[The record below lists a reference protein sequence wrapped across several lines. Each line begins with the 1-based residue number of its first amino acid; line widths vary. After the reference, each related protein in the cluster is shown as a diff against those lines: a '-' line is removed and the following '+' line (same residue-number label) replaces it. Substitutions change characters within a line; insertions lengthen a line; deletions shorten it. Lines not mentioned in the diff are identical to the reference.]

1 VLKRDT
7 GELTARAF
15 EWWSMTDADAVQ
27 RLVRAVAPDHDRI
40 QREMADYAREH
51 GFPIIGPEAGA
62 TLKLLARL
70 TDARRVFEFG
80 SGFGYSAYWFAMG
93 ARDDATFVL
102 TEFDADELAMARD
115 FFERAGLDT
124 QTTFREGDAV
134 AIADEYDGPFDIV
147 LVDHQKSRYAEAFGT
162 VREKV
167 APGGVVV
174 ADNVVRGPAD
184 ADALARHAEGGD
196 IGDVDDSTRG
206 IADYLDA
213 VRRDEAFETSIL
225 PVGNG
230 LAVSV
235 RT

>member
-1 VLKRDT
+1 
-7 GELTARAF
+7 
-15 EWWSMTDADAVQ
+15 MTDTETIG

-40 QREMADYAREH
+40 QREMADYAREN

-62 TLKLLARL
+62 TLRLLARL

-102 TEFDADELAMARD
+102 TEFDADELSMARD

-124 QTTFREGDAV
+124 KTTFRQGDAV
-134 AIADEYDGPFDIV
+134 AIVDDYDGPFDVV
-147 LVDHQKSRYAEAFGT
+147 LVDHQKSRYADAFEK

-174 ADNVVRGPAD
+174 ADNVTHGPAD
-184 ADALARHAEGGD
+184 TAALARHAEGEPL
-196 IGDVDDSTRG
+196 GDVDDSTRG
-206 IADYLDA
+206 VAEYLDA
-213 VRRDEAFETSIL
+213 VCADDAFETAIL
-225 PVGNG
+225 PVGKG